1 VSNGHPL
8 YESCSGKARD
18 RWRHALTS
26 GLSEGLEN
34 GPASCT
40 YHAGHFPVNRRQ
52 IELSH
57 AEEDTS
63 MTRDELQTNQ
73 EYMWQALSGK
83 QRTTLILAVEMLS
96 SCQFLL
102 NGSLPK
108 TMMALEGS
116 QQDS

>member
-1 VSNGHPL
+1 
-8 YESCSGKARD
+8 
-18 RWRHALTS
+18 
-26 GLSEGLEN
+26 
-34 GPASCT
+34 
-40 YHAGHFPVNRRQ
+40 
-52 IELSH
+52 
-57 AEEDTS
+57 

-96 SCQFLL
+96 HCQLSPEQIL
-102 NGSLPK
+102 TK